1 MGFPFTMNGEFII
14 EFITN
19 YYNNSVCGNFTN
31 KIIHKIDCDEYLYS
45 DTDTCCNNYITQYLN
60 SNNTVDKCYNN
71 SNLYYKYEC
80 RYIRNPDWYLGIMSF
95 LLLICMCVCCLVIKC
110 KKDER
115 EEARERLIS
124 HS

>member
-1 MGFPFTMNGEFII
+1 MGFPFTINGEFII

-19 YYNNSVCGNFTN
+19 YYNNGVCGNFTN

-45 DTDTCCNNYITQYLN
+45 DTDTCCNNYVIQYLN
-60 SNNTVDKCYNN
+60 SNNTIDKCYNN

-80 RYIRNPDWYLGIMSF
+80 RYIRNPDWYLGIVSF
-95 LLLICMCVCCLVIKC
+95 LVLICMCVCCLVIKC

-124 HS
+124 NS